1 MREKIV
7 LKKLGIGSLSLII
20 SIFAMIFQFS
30 AIGDKYIGE
39 YILDTLGI
47 SFPHTIIGI
56 YLFILSIFIGYKY
69 KDNLYAKQGL
79 KLGVLFLVICTVL
92 TITSVIF

>member
-20 SIFAMIFQFS
+20 SIFGMIFQFS

-39 YILDTLGI
+39 YILNMLGI
-47 SFPHTIIGI
+47 SFSHTIIGI

-69 KDNLYAKQGL
+69 KDDLYAKQGL
-79 KLGVLFLVICTVL
+79 KLGGLFLVICAVL

>member
-39 YILDTLGI
+39 YILDALRI
-47 SFPHTIIGI
+47 SFPYTIVSIS
-56 YLFILSIFIGYKY
+56 LAILSIFIGYKY
-69 KDNLYAKQGL
+69 KDDLYAKQGL
-79 KLGVLFLVICTVL
+79 KLGIIFLVICAVL
-92 TITSVIF
+92 TITSAIF